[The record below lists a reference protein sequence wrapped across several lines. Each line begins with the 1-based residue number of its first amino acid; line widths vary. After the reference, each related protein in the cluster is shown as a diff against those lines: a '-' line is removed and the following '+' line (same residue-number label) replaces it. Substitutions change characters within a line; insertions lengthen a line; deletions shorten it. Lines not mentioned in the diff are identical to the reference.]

1 VFKDLGIVAT
11 GMNSDNKDYE
21 LIRDFLA
28 GNEQS
33 FNILARKYQEKIY
46 WHARRMLGNHDD
58 ANEIVQQVL
67 LVMHKKINTF
77 NFSSA
82 LYTWIYKI
90 TSTRSLN
97 LIKKRTLTRIF
108 SFSSVESFENH
119 GYENII
125 EDIEARE
132 KFSKMEKLL
141 LKLPVKQR
149 EIFVMRNYDDL
160 SYEEISNITEKS
172 VGALKANYFH
182 AFRKMKELMEKDE
195 NR

>member
-1 VFKDLGIVAT
+1 VFKDLGIAAT

-46 WHARRMLGNHDD
+46 WHARRMLGSHDD
-58 ANEIVQQVL
+58 AHEIVQQVL
-67 LVMHKKINTF
+67 LVMFKKLSTF

-97 LIKKRTLTRIF
+97 LIKSRSLTRIF
-108 SFSSVESFENH
+108 SFSSDEILENR

-125 EDIEARE
+125 EDIEAKE
-132 KFSKMEKLL
+132 TFFKMEKLL
-141 LKLPVKQR
+141 LKLPLKQR
-149 EIFVMRNYDDL
+149 EVFIMRNYDDL
-160 SYEEISNITEKS
+160 SYEEISNITGKS

-182 AFRKMKELMEKDE
+182 AFRKMKERMEKDE
-195 NR
+195 D